1 MADDEQFSLCWNNFN
16 SNLSAG
22 FHDSLVQGDLVD
34 VTLAAEGHLVKA
46 HRLILS
52 VCSPYF
58 RKMFMQM
65 PVNQHAFIFLKDV
78 SHSVLKDLIQ
88 FMYCGEVNVKQE
100 ALPGFI
106 STAEA
111 LQIKGLTE
119 TGDSAPPQASPAK
132 EIPST
137 PAPVSISTA
146 NTVPPRGKSQ
156 RTRVQSFK
164 LESEESGDDKIVQI
178 QTPASHHHSA
188 SASQQV
194 QQVQQLHVAS
204 GQKRVL
210 GQRHVQASQIT
221 KRAKISLSSAD
232 VLDPSDNTTQI
243 QTVQI
248 IKQLPSQPAEP
259 EYVDLA
265 MEAINA
271 KPEPDYA
278 EEPAEIETVEA
289 ETEQDQSLTENEQTA
304 DQEQEHGDDGDQY
317 VDDDAYGELSKYEE
331 SYFTEAEDAKPG
343 ASGFGESYAS
353 DGTSNEQTSQET
365 QFGKVKRLNPIP
377 DQRLKQIAR
386 ERCNYIVIQT
396 RQDEEES
403 GEHMLKEESVKPEIS
418 VAKRASGRKSSRSS
432 QLQQSEGRQNDEDS
446 VRKMQIASKSCKM
459 KTEPPP
465 QMVDDV
471 ESGSSKLQ
479 YIYGRVKSGRQL
491 YEDSVSE
498 HEVQSK
504 PPWSHTHYK
513 QSQRIFKWHYK
524 QSQRSGKELLVING
538 ITFFR
543 NRQRNN
549 KQYWKCNQYYKCKC
563 PCMAI
568 VDDKIPEEIRM
579 KHNHNH
585 DVPLTSYGGKH

>member
-16 SNLSAG
+16 TNLSAG

-146 NTVPPRGKSQ
+146 NIVPSRGKSQ
-156 RTRVQSFK
+156 RTRAQSYK

-178 QTPASHHHSA
+178 QTPASHHTSP
-188 SASQQV
+188 ASQQV

-204 GQKRVL
+204 AQKRVL
-210 GQRHVQASQIT
+210 GQRHVQPSQIT
-221 KRAKISLSSAD
+221 KRAKLSVSSTD
-232 VLDPSDNTTQI
+232 VLDSSDSTTQI

-248 IKQLPSQPAEP
+248 VKQLPSQTAEP

-265 MEAINA
+265 MEPLNA
-271 KPEPDYA
+271 KAEPDYV
-278 EEPAEIETVEA
+278 EEQAEIETVEA

-304 DQEQEHGDDGDQY
+304 DQEQEQGDDGDQY
-317 VDDDAYGELSKYEE
+317 VDDDGYGELAKYED
-331 SYFTEAEDAKPG
+331 SYFTEGEDGKAG

-353 DGTSNEQTSQET
+353 DGTSNEQASQGRGYDIAKLEVARFGCT
-365 QFGKVKRLNPIP
+365 QRRKPLLVSGGYSYIRNGEFIDSINWRCSLHRSIKCKAKAITVKRNGQEYLRSSNPEHNHAPNIKFADCSAMKRINRHSP
-377 DQRLKQIAR
+377 IGLLEDAIRKELSDDLIA
-386 ERCNYIVIQT
+386 
-396 RQDEEES
+396 D
-403 GEHMLKEESVKPEIS
+403 
-418 VAKRASGRKSSRSS
+418 KSSFLGER
-432 QLQQSEGRQNDEDS
+432 DEIQ
-446 VRKMQIASKSCKM
+446 K
-459 KTEPPP
+459 
-465 QMVDDV
+465 
-471 ESGSSKLQ
+471 
-479 YIYGRVKSGRQL
+479 
-491 YEDSVSE
+491 
-498 HEVQSK
+498 
-504 PPWSHTHYK
+504 
-513 QSQRIFKWHYK
+513 IF
-524 QSQRSGKELLVING
+524 
-538 ITFFR
+538 
-543 NRQRNN
+543 
-549 KQYWKCNQYYKCKC
+549 
-563 PCMAI
+563 
-568 VDDKIPEEIRM
+568 
-579 KHNHNH
+579 
-585 DVPLTSYGGKH
+585 

>member
-16 SNLSAG
+16 TNLSAG

-146 NTVPPRGKSQ
+146 NIVPSRGKSQ
-156 RTRVQSFK
+156 RTRAQSYK

-178 QTPASHHHSA
+178 QTPASHHTSP
-188 SASQQV
+188 ASQQV

-204 GQKRVL
+204 AQKRVL
-210 GQRHVQASQIT
+210 GQRHVQPSQIT
-221 KRAKISLSSAD
+221 KRAKLSVSSTD
-232 VLDPSDNTTQI
+232 VLDSSDSTTQI

-248 IKQLPSQPAEP
+248 VKQLPSQTAEP

-265 MEAINA
+265 MEPLNA
-271 KPEPDYA
+271 KAEPDYV
-278 EEPAEIETVEA
+278 EEQAEIETVEA

-304 DQEQEHGDDGDQY
+304 DQEQEQGDDGDQY
-317 VDDDAYGELSKYEE
+317 VDDDGYGELAKYED
-331 SYFTEAEDAKPG
+331 SYFTEGEDGKAG

-353 DGTSNEQTSQET
+353 DGTSNEQASQVQLRGDSWMLVKESCVQFTNTQRGRTMLNYAGYKYVQNRQSTKNIFWRCARYVKHGCRASCVTAKHSTSEYLIRRSGT
-365 QFGKVKRLNPIP
+365 AHSHPSESVDGKV
-377 DQRLKQIAR
+377 
-386 ERCNYIVIQT
+386 
-396 RQDEEES
+396 S
-403 GEHMLKEESVKPEIS
+403 
-418 VAKRASGRKSSRSS
+418 
-432 QLQQSEGRQNDEDS
+432 
-446 VRKMQIASKSCKM
+446 
-459 KTEPPP
+459 
-465 QMVDDV
+465 
-471 ESGSSKLQ
+471 
-479 YIYGRVKSGRQL
+479 
-491 YEDSVSE
+491 
-498 HEVQSK
+498 
-504 PPWSHTHYK
+504 
-513 QSQRIFKWHYK
+513 
-524 QSQRSGKELLVING
+524 
-538 ITFFR
+538 
-543 NRQRNN
+543 
-549 KQYWKCNQYYKCKC
+549 
-563 PCMAI
+563 
-568 VDDKIPEEIRM
+568 
-579 KHNHNH
+579 
-585 DVPLTSYGGKH
+585 

>member
-16 SNLSAG
+16 TNLSAG

-146 NTVPPRGKSQ
+146 NIVPSRGKSQ
-156 RTRVQSFK
+156 RTRAQSYK

-178 QTPASHHHSA
+178 QTPASHHTSP
-188 SASQQV
+188 ASQQV

-204 GQKRVL
+204 AQKRVL
-210 GQRHVQASQIT
+210 GQRHVQPSQIT
-221 KRAKISLSSAD
+221 KRAKLSVSSTD
-232 VLDPSDNTTQI
+232 VLDSSDSTTQI

-248 IKQLPSQPAEP
+248 VKQLPSQTAEP

-265 MEAINA
+265 MEPLNA
-271 KPEPDYA
+271 KAEPDYV
-278 EEPAEIETVEA
+278 EEQAEIETVEA

-304 DQEQEHGDDGDQY
+304 DQEQEQGDDGDQY
-317 VDDDAYGELSKYEE
+317 VDDDGYGELAKYED
-331 SYFTEAEDAKPG
+331 SYFTEGEDGKAG

-353 DGTSNEQTSQET
+353 DGTSNEQASQVA
-365 QFGKVKRLNPIP
+365 VKIRKTIGTKKQKKDESRWLKMDFSAFLQKPPERAVMVPCRSGGMKLLYRDFYFEHHVSRNGCKQYRCVKHATMTCPARIIMKGLNV
-377 DQRLKQIAR
+377 
-386 ERCNYIVIQT
+386 Y
-396 RQDEEES
+396 S
-403 GEHMLKEESVKPEIS
+403 
-418 VAKRASGRKSSRSS
+418 
-432 QLQQSEGRQNDEDS
+432 
-446 VRKMQIASKSCKM
+446 IAS
-459 KTEPPP
+459 E
-465 QMVDDV
+465 
-471 ESGSSKLQ
+471 
-479 YIYGRVKSGRQL
+479 
-491 YEDSVSE
+491 
-498 HEVQSK
+498 
-504 PPWSHTHYK
+504 
-513 QSQRIFKWHYK
+513 
-524 QSQRSGKELLVING
+524 
-538 ITFFR
+538 
-543 NRQRNN
+543 
-549 KQYWKCNQYYKCKC
+549 
-563 PCMAI
+563 
-568 VDDKIPEEIRM
+568 
-579 KHNHNH
+579 HNH
-585 DVPLTSYGGKH
+585 K

>member
-137 PAPVSISTA
+137 PAPVSISTS
-146 NTVPPRGKSQ
+146 NTVSPRGKSQ
-156 RTRVQSFK
+156 RTRAQSYK

-178 QTPASHHHSA
+178 QTPASHHSVTV
-188 SASQQV
+188 SQQV

-210 GQRHVQASQIT
+210 GQRHVQPSQIT
-221 KRAKISLSSAD
+221 KRAKISVSSTD

-248 IKQLPSQPAEP
+248 VKQLPSQPAEP

-265 MEAINA
+265 MESINTKA
-271 KPEPDYA
+271 EPDYA

-289 ETEQDQSLTENEQTA
+289 ETEQDQSLTENEQTV
-304 DQEQEHGDDGDQY
+304 DQEQGDDGDQY
-317 VDDDAYGELSKYEE
+317 VDDDAYGELSKYDE
-331 SYFTEAEDAKPG
+331 SYFTEGEDGKPG

-353 DGTSNEQTSQET
+353 DGTSNEQASQDSR
-365 QFGKVKRLNPIP
+365 K
-377 DQRLKQIAR
+377 ASH
-386 ERCNYIVIQT
+386 ERTVSVL
-396 RQDEEES
+396 EES
-403 GEHMLKEESVKPEIS
+403 SGTLKADSVKMQKRTNQTKSSTGKGRKLTVDSNQSSEVLSICTKTTTRPNKDKEPTVTGFSFPLKEKHDIERLEFAIQGDKNIRAQYINYLQKCMPKGMKIQNFLSS
-418 VAKRASGRKSSRSS
+418 LFSDDALYAYNFHGCNASGKFRIPMKNYSVFFDCFLEAFKKTGLNDNEL
-432 QLQQSEGRQNDEDS
+432 QLQLC
-446 VRKMQIASKSCKM
+446 AA
-459 KTEPPP
+459 
-465 QMVDDV
+465 
-471 ESGSSKLQ
+471 
-479 YIYGRVKSGRQL
+479 VKHS
-491 YEDSVSE
+491 
-498 HEVQSK
+498 
-504 PPWSHTHYK
+504 
-513 QSQRIFKWHYK
+513 
-524 QSQRSGKELLVING
+524 
-538 ITFFR
+538 R
-543 NRQRNN
+543 NRMRQRMFRARKHRE
-549 KQYWKCNQYYKCKC
+549 KQFVYIKGEK
-563 PCMAI
+563 
-568 VDDKIPEEIRM
+568 V
-579 KHNHNH
+579 
-585 DVPLTSYGGKH
+585 VGS

>member
-137 PAPVSISTA
+137 PAPVSISTS
-146 NTVPPRGKSQ
+146 NTVSPRGKSQ
-156 RTRVQSFK
+156 RTRAQSYK

-178 QTPASHHHSA
+178 QTPASHHSVTV
-188 SASQQV
+188 SQQV

-210 GQRHVQASQIT
+210 GQRHVQPSQIT
-221 KRAKISLSSAD
+221 KRAKISVSSTD

-248 IKQLPSQPAEP
+248 VKQLPSQPAEP

-265 MEAINA
+265 MESINTKA
-271 KPEPDYA
+271 EPDYA

-289 ETEQDQSLTENEQTA
+289 ETEQDQSLTENEQTV
-304 DQEQEHGDDGDQY
+304 DQEQGDDGDQY
-317 VDDDAYGELSKYEE
+317 VDDDAYGELSKYDE
-331 SYFTEAEDAKPG
+331 SYFTEGEDGKPG

-353 DGTSNEQTSQET
+353 DGTSNEQASQ
-365 QFGKVKRLNPIP
+365 
-377 DQRLKQIAR
+377 
-386 ERCNYIVIQT
+386 
-396 RQDEEES
+396 
-403 GEHMLKEESVKPEIS
+403 
-418 VAKRASGRKSSRSS
+418 AKRTIPATAKAKQPDATGRSKEDTKSRDQPLENRKNPSKVPLHKGSSVFISTKALLSIYTSKPALYTSRLIELMYGLETL
-432 QLQQSEGRQNDEDS
+432 QMAGTKQQSVGELGDPLDTLNSTILEAIITHVVHVFQKQKQNIS
-446 VRKMQIASKSCKM
+446 RNIVRNFI
-459 KTEPPP
+459 
-465 QMVDDV
+465 
-471 ESGSSKLQ
+471 
-479 YIYGRVKSGRQL
+479 
-491 YEDSVSE
+491 
-498 HEVQSK
+498 
-504 PPWSHTHYK
+504 
-513 QSQRIFKWHYK
+513 
-524 QSQRSGKELLVING
+524 
-538 ITFFR
+538 R
-543 NRQRNN
+543 NRLDYIQNHTKNN
-549 KQYWKCNQYYKCKC
+549 
-563 PCMAI
+563 
-568 VDDKIPEEIRM
+568 R
-579 KHNHNH
+579 
-585 DVPLTSYGGKH
+585 

>member
-137 PAPVSISTA
+137 PAPVSISTS
-146 NTVPPRGKSQ
+146 NTVSPRGKSQ
-156 RTRVQSFK
+156 RTRAQSYK

-178 QTPASHHHSA
+178 QTPASHHSVTV
-188 SASQQV
+188 SQQV

-210 GQRHVQASQIT
+210 GQRHVQPSQIT
-221 KRAKISLSSAD
+221 KRAKISVSSTD

-248 IKQLPSQPAEP
+248 VKQLPSQPAEP

-265 MEAINA
+265 MESINTKA
-271 KPEPDYA
+271 EPDYA

-289 ETEQDQSLTENEQTA
+289 ETEQDQSLTENEQTV
-304 DQEQEHGDDGDQY
+304 DQEQGDDGDQY
-317 VDDDAYGELSKYEE
+317 VDDDAYGELSKYDE
-331 SYFTEAEDAKPG
+331 SYFTEGEDGKPG

-353 DGTSNEQTSQET
+353 DGTSNEQASQD
-365 QFGKVKRLNPIP
+365 KVTLRQAKISRS
-377 DQRLKQIAR
+377 KS
-386 ERCNYIVIQT
+386 ECN
-396 RQDEEES
+396 
-403 GEHMLKEESVKPEIS
+403 
-418 VAKRASGRKSSRSS
+418 SSRYEFDQDTKLFKTTEAAIFGIS
-432 QLQQSEGRQNDEDS
+432 QRGARKLIYRGFQYVKDRDFPDS
-446 VRKMQIASKSCKM
+446 TNWRCALFKRHKCRARAITKHVGGVICVRPSNFMHNHS
-459 KTEPPP
+459 
-465 QMVDDV
+465 VDDYRRSATC
-471 ESGSSKLQ
+471 EGDSSS
-479 YIYGRVKSGRQL
+479 I
-491 YEDSVSE
+491 
-498 HEVQSK
+498 
-504 PPWSHTHYK
+504 
-513 QSQRIFKWHYK
+513 I
-524 QSQRSGKELLVING
+524 
-538 ITFFR
+538 
-543 NRQRNN
+543 
-549 KQYWKCNQYYKCKC
+549 
-563 PCMAI
+563 
-568 VDDKIPEEIRM
+568 
-579 KHNHNH
+579 
-585 DVPLTSYGGKH
+585 

>member
-137 PAPVSISTA
+137 PAPVSISTS
-146 NTVPPRGKSQ
+146 NTVSPRGKSQ
-156 RTRVQSFK
+156 RTRAQSYK

-178 QTPASHHHSA
+178 QTPASHHSVTV
-188 SASQQV
+188 SQQV

-210 GQRHVQASQIT
+210 GQRHVQPSQIT
-221 KRAKISLSSAD
+221 KRAKISVSSTD

-248 IKQLPSQPAEP
+248 VKQLPSQPAEP

-265 MEAINA
+265 MESINTKA
-271 KPEPDYA
+271 EPDYA

-289 ETEQDQSLTENEQTA
+289 ETEQDQSLTENEQTV
-304 DQEQEHGDDGDQY
+304 DQEQGDDGDQY
-317 VDDDAYGELSKYEE
+317 VDDDAYGELSKYDE
-331 SYFTEAEDAKPG
+331 SYFTEGEDGKPG

-353 DGTSNEQTSQET
+353 DGTSNEQASQDIKSSSFTEPAFFEVSSRGT
-365 QFGKVKRLNPIP
+365 QCLVYDGYYYSKNKTAENGARVNWKCRFY
-377 DQRLKQIAR
+377 QRLHCKAR
-386 ERCNYIVIQT
+386 ALTKNINGCQY
-396 RQDEEES
+396 
-403 GEHMLKEESVKPEIS
+403 VKMFNI
-418 VAKRASGRKSSRSS
+418 K
-432 QLQQSEGRQNDEDS
+432 
-446 VRKMQIASKSCKM
+446 
-459 KTEPPP
+459 
-465 QMVDDV
+465 
-471 ESGSSKLQ
+471 
-479 YIYGRVKSGRQL
+479 
-491 YEDSVSE
+491 
-498 HEVQSK
+498 
-504 PPWSHTHYK
+504 HTHGREVNSPRK
-513 QSQRIFKWHYK
+513 R
-524 QSQRSGKELLVING
+524 R
-538 ITFFR
+538 
-543 NRQRNN
+543 
-549 KQYWKCNQYYKCKC
+549 
-563 PCMAI
+563 
-568 VDDKIPEEIRM
+568 KIKLE
-579 KHNHNH
+579 
-585 DVPLTSYGGKH
+585 PLDTS

>member
-16 SNLSAG
+16 TNLSAG

-146 NTVPPRGKSQ
+146 NIVPSRGKSQ
-156 RTRVQSFK
+156 RTRAQSYK

-178 QTPASHHHSA
+178 QTPASHHTSP
-188 SASQQV
+188 ASQQV

-204 GQKRVL
+204 AQKRVL
-210 GQRHVQASQIT
+210 GQRHVQPSQIT
-221 KRAKISLSSAD
+221 KRAKLSVSSTD
-232 VLDPSDNTTQI
+232 VLDSSDSTTQI

-248 IKQLPSQPAEP
+248 VKQLPSQTAEP

-265 MEAINA
+265 MEPLNA
-271 KPEPDYA
+271 KAEPDYV
-278 EEPAEIETVEA
+278 EEQAEIETVEA

-304 DQEQEHGDDGDQY
+304 DQEQEQGDDGDQY
-317 VDDDAYGELSKYEE
+317 VDDDGYGELAKYED
-331 SYFTEAEDAKPG
+331 SYFTEGEDGKAG

-353 DGTSNEQTSQET
+353 DGTSNEQASQAY
-365 QFGKVKRLNPIP
+365 RLIPIDADFNKSTGVPGFRFPLSCQEDIERLEYMVGTNPTVRSQYI
-377 DQRLKQIAR
+377 RFLSELKESNQAIS
-386 ERCNYIVIQT
+386 ECFMNLFSHLSLYNYCL
-396 RQDEEES
+396 
-403 GEHMLKEESVKPEIS
+403 LKEEDQKNH
-418 VAKRASGRKSSRSS
+418 KRQMTNYQIFTDCMIEAWNSHGVTEEVLTTEL
-432 QLQQSEGRQNDEDS
+432 QLALS
-446 VRKMQIASKSCKM
+446 IASNYRQQNSYRRRKRSQFIQKLLHLEKLKSM
-459 KTEPPP
+459 K
-465 QMVDDV
+465 
-471 ESGSSKLQ
+471 
-479 YIYGRVKSGRQL
+479 
-491 YEDSVSE
+491 
-498 HEVQSK
+498 
-504 PPWSHTHYK
+504 
-513 QSQRIFKWHYK
+513 
-524 QSQRSGKELLVING
+524 
-538 ITFFR
+538 
-543 NRQRNN
+543 
-549 KQYWKCNQYYKCKC
+549 
-563 PCMAI
+563 
-568 VDDKIPEEIRM
+568 
-579 KHNHNH
+579 
-585 DVPLTSYGGKH
+585 

>member
-16 SNLSAG
+16 TNLSAG

-146 NTVPPRGKSQ
+146 NIVPSRGKSQ
-156 RTRVQSFK
+156 RTRAQSYK

-178 QTPASHHHSA
+178 QTPASHHTSP
-188 SASQQV
+188 ASQQV

-204 GQKRVL
+204 AQKRVL
-210 GQRHVQASQIT
+210 GQRHVQPSQIT
-221 KRAKISLSSAD
+221 KRAKLSVSSTD
-232 VLDPSDNTTQI
+232 VLDSSDSTTQI

-248 IKQLPSQPAEP
+248 VKQLPSQTAEP

-265 MEAINA
+265 MEPLNA
-271 KPEPDYA
+271 KAEPDYV
-278 EEPAEIETVEA
+278 EEQAEIETVEA

-304 DQEQEHGDDGDQY
+304 DQEQEQGDDGDQY
-317 VDDDAYGELSKYEE
+317 VDDDGYGELAKYED
-331 SYFTEAEDAKPG
+331 SYFTEGEDGKAG

-353 DGTSNEQTSQET
+353 DGTSNEQASQENLLDSASAT
-365 QFGKVKRLNPIP
+365 GASMSAELKFIKSPWSTPCLVLNEYLYNCHSI
-377 DQRLKQIAR
+377 RGEIGYWRCHNYSRKIKE
-386 ERCNYIVIQT
+386 ERCRARCVVKNGRLSALTGAQHNHPPHTEKIQ
-396 RQDEEES
+396 RIIRRNNADEQHELQ
-403 GEHMLKEESVKPEIS
+403 HQQQQHQHQQSVSDQQQQTSALPS
-418 VAKRASGRKSSRSS
+418 VVAVPVLNESSRAGVVTIIPAMLIPKMEEY
-432 QLQQSEGRQNDEDS
+432 QLP
-446 VRKMQIASKSCKM
+446 V
-459 KTEPPP
+459 
-465 QMVDDV
+465 V
-471 ESGSSKLQ
+471 EL
-479 YIYGRVKSGRQL
+479 
-491 YEDSVSE
+491 
-498 HEVQSK
+498 
-504 PPWSHTHYK
+504 
-513 QSQRIFKWHYK
+513 
-524 QSQRSGKELLVING
+524 
-538 ITFFR
+538 
-543 NRQRNN
+543 
-549 KQYWKCNQYYKCKC
+549 
-563 PCMAI
+563 
-568 VDDKIPEEIRM
+568 
-579 KHNHNH
+579 
-585 DVPLTSYGGKH
+585 

>member
-137 PAPVSISTA
+137 PAPVSISTS
-146 NTVPPRGKSQ
+146 NTVSPRGKSQ
-156 RTRVQSFK
+156 RTRAQSYK

-178 QTPASHHHSA
+178 QTPASHHSVTV
-188 SASQQV
+188 SQQV

-210 GQRHVQASQIT
+210 GQRHVQPSQIT
-221 KRAKISLSSAD
+221 KRAKISVSSTD

-248 IKQLPSQPAEP
+248 VKQLPSQPAEP

-265 MEAINA
+265 MESINTKA
-271 KPEPDYA
+271 EPDYA

-289 ETEQDQSLTENEQTA
+289 ETEQDQSLTENEQTV
-304 DQEQEHGDDGDQY
+304 DQEQGDDGDQY
-317 VDDDAYGELSKYEE
+317 VDDDAYGELSKYDE
-331 SYFTEAEDAKPG
+331 SYFTEGEDGKPG

-353 DGTSNEQTSQET
+353 DGTSNEQASQ
-365 QFGKVKRLNPIP
+365 VKRTKSFGLLHVDGWQFTAGQRGKPKLVIGNNSFFRTKGDNQRSYWSCSSYKSKKCRCKLVTHRDSFVVKFTHKAHTHP
-377 DQRLKQIAR
+377 DEYVDLSKVQMIEANMDDFY
-386 ERCNYIVIQT
+386 ERCSII
-396 RQDEEES
+396 EE
-403 GEHMLKEESVKPEIS
+403 KPI
-418 VAKRASGRKSSRSS
+418 
-432 QLQQSEGRQNDEDS
+432 
-446 VRKMQIASKSCKM
+446 I
-459 KTEPPP
+459 
-465 QMVDDV
+465 
-471 ESGSSKLQ
+471 
-479 YIYGRVKSGRQL
+479 
-491 YEDSVSE
+491 
-498 HEVQSK
+498 
-504 PPWSHTHYK
+504 
-513 QSQRIFKWHYK
+513 
-524 QSQRSGKELLVING
+524 
-538 ITFFR
+538 
-543 NRQRNN
+543 
-549 KQYWKCNQYYKCKC
+549 
-563 PCMAI
+563 
-568 VDDKIPEEIRM
+568 EEI
-579 KHNHNH
+579 
-585 DVPLTSYGGKH
+585 VLA

>member
-16 SNLSAG
+16 TNLSAG

-146 NTVPPRGKSQ
+146 NIVPSRGKSQ
-156 RTRVQSFK
+156 RTRAQSYK

-178 QTPASHHHSA
+178 QTPASHHTSP
-188 SASQQV
+188 ASQQV

-204 GQKRVL
+204 AQKRVL
-210 GQRHVQASQIT
+210 GQRHVQPSQIT
-221 KRAKISLSSAD
+221 KRAKLSVSSTD
-232 VLDPSDNTTQI
+232 VLDSSDSTTQI

-248 IKQLPSQPAEP
+248 VKQLPSQTAEP

-265 MEAINA
+265 MEPLNA
-271 KPEPDYA
+271 KAEPDYV
-278 EEPAEIETVEA
+278 EEQAEIETVEA

-304 DQEQEHGDDGDQY
+304 DQEQEQGDDGDQY
-317 VDDDAYGELSKYEE
+317 VDDDGYGELAKYED
-331 SYFTEAEDAKPG
+331 SYFTEGEDGKAG

-353 DGTSNEQTSQET
+353 DGTSNEQASQAKRIIPATSDAKQTERTGRSTVDTILKDQPLENQKTPRKVPLYKGSTVYISTKDLWSIYTSKPALYTSRLIELMYGLET
-365 QFGKVKRLNPIP
+365 LQMAGT
-377 DQRLKQIAR
+377 KQ
-386 ERCNYIVIQT
+386 
-396 RQDEEES
+396 
-403 GEHMLKEESVKPEIS
+403 ESVGEMGDPLDK
-418 VAKRASGRKSSRSS
+418 
-432 QLQQSEGRQNDEDS
+432 LDS
-446 VRKMQIASKSCKM
+446 TMLEAI
-459 KTEPPP
+459 
-465 QMVDDV
+465 
-471 ESGSSKLQ
+471 
-479 YIYGRVKSGRQL
+479 I
-491 YEDSVSE
+491 
-498 HEVQSK
+498 
-504 PPWSHTHYK
+504 THVVHVYQKQK
-513 QSQRIFKWHYK
+513 QSISRNTVRNFI
-524 QSQRSGKELLVING
+524 
-538 ITFFR
+538 R
-543 NRQRNN
+543 NRLDNIQ
-549 KQYWKCNQYYKCKC
+549 
-563 PCMAI
+563 
-568 VDDKIPEEIRM
+568 
-579 KHNHNH
+579 NHTEVARKNR
-585 DVPLTSYGGKH
+585 

>member
-353 DGTSNEQTSQET
+353 DGTSNEQTSQDS
-365 QFGKVKRLNPIP
+365 F
-377 DQRLKQIAR
+377 R
-386 ERCNYIVIQT
+386 EAV
-396 RQDEEES
+396 
-403 GEHMLKEESVKPEIS
+403 
-418 VAKRASGRKSSRSS
+418 
-432 QLQQSEGRQNDEDS
+432 
-446 VRKMQIASKSCKM
+446 
-459 KTEPPP
+459 
-465 QMVDDV
+465 
-471 ESGSSKLQ
+471 
-479 YIYGRVKSGRQL
+479 
-491 YEDSVSE
+491 
-498 HEVQSK
+498 
-504 PPWSHTHYK
+504 
-513 QSQRIFKWHYK
+513 F
-524 QSQRSGKELLVING
+524 G
-538 ITFFR
+538 ITR
-543 NRQRNN
+543 RGHRMLLHEGHGYVRE
-549 KQYWKCNQYYKCKC
+549 KQKGTISNWKCSLHSKYKCKARAVTNETHGKVSMC
-563 PCMAI
+563 QPCLELRGVVITNCCTMDTRTHEIDSPLKRATGS
-568 VDDKIPEEIRM
+568 VRCLLDTGVVLAPLPKIS
-579 KHNHNH
+579 KA
-585 DVPLTSYGGKH
+585 VFT

>member
-137 PAPVSISTA
+137 PAPVSISTS
-146 NTVPPRGKSQ
+146 NTVSPRGKSQ
-156 RTRVQSFK
+156 RTRAQSYK

-178 QTPASHHHSA
+178 QTPASHHSVTV
-188 SASQQV
+188 SQQV

-210 GQRHVQASQIT
+210 GQRHVQPSQIT
-221 KRAKISLSSAD
+221 KRAKISVSSTD

-248 IKQLPSQPAEP
+248 VKQLPSQPAEP

-265 MEAINA
+265 MESINTKA
-271 KPEPDYA
+271 EPDYA

-289 ETEQDQSLTENEQTA
+289 ETEQDQSLTENEQTV
-304 DQEQEHGDDGDQY
+304 DQEQGDDGDQY
-317 VDDDAYGELSKYEE
+317 VDDDAYGELSKYDE
-331 SYFTEAEDAKPG
+331 SYFTEGEDGKPG

-353 DGTSNEQTSQET
+353 DGTSNEQASQDKYRIEYFVTARGGLQLIIDGYRYSRDRILGDCTTYRCVQYKPLGCCARAQSDLNQKNVRVINDAHNHPAKMERRQSGALRYLLNERKRIT
-365 QFGKVKRLNPIP
+365 QFKR
-377 DQRLKQIAR
+377 DMAR
-386 ERCNYIVIQT
+386 KKNNR
-396 RQDEEES
+396 
-403 GEHMLKEESVKPEIS
+403 
-418 VAKRASGRKSSRSS
+418 KRY
-432 QLQQSEGRQNDEDS
+432 L
-446 VRKMQIASKSCKM
+446 
-459 KTEPPP
+459 
-465 QMVDDV
+465 
-471 ESGSSKLQ
+471 
-479 YIYGRVKSGRQL
+479 
-491 YEDSVSE
+491 
-498 HEVQSK
+498 
-504 PPWSHTHYK
+504 
-513 QSQRIFKWHYK
+513 
-524 QSQRSGKELLVING
+524 
-538 ITFFR
+538 
-543 NRQRNN
+543 
-549 KQYWKCNQYYKCKC
+549 
-563 PCMAI
+563 
-568 VDDKIPEEIRM
+568 
-579 KHNHNH
+579 
-585 DVPLTSYGGKH
+585 

>member
-137 PAPVSISTA
+137 PAPVSISTS
-146 NTVPPRGKSQ
+146 NTVSPRGKSQ
-156 RTRVQSFK
+156 RTRAQSYK

-178 QTPASHHHSA
+178 QTPASHHSVTV
-188 SASQQV
+188 SQQV

-210 GQRHVQASQIT
+210 GQRHVQPSQIT
-221 KRAKISLSSAD
+221 KRAKISVSSTD

-248 IKQLPSQPAEP
+248 VKQLPSQPAEP

-265 MEAINA
+265 MESINTKA
-271 KPEPDYA
+271 EPDYA

-289 ETEQDQSLTENEQTA
+289 ETEQDQSLTENEQTV
-304 DQEQEHGDDGDQY
+304 DQEQGDDGDQY
-317 VDDDAYGELSKYEE
+317 VDDDAYGELSKYDE
-331 SYFTEAEDAKPG
+331 SYFTEGEDGKPG

-353 DGTSNEQTSQET
+353 DGTSNEQASQGVKDEATKADYRNNQSAFELPDPVQPGVSSVSTYRLVNKVDNTDVHQILAETFSFGEETLSSNIDRRIQTPRRSKSTTINFEEITNRNPVEMRIIPTRKGGAGLEHNGHHFVFRYSRNQHKVYRCAWHNKTSCQAQVLIYDKLYYVVDDEHSHR
-365 QFGKVKRLNPIP
+365 QPSRIDVEVLGKVTLKV
-377 DQRLKQIAR
+377 DQ
-386 ERCNYIVIQT
+386 
-396 RQDEEES
+396 
-403 GEHMLKEESVKPEIS
+403 
-418 VAKRASGRKSSRSS
+418 
-432 QLQQSEGRQNDEDS
+432 
-446 VRKMQIASKSCKM
+446 
-459 KTEPPP
+459 
-465 QMVDDV
+465 
-471 ESGSSKLQ
+471 
-479 YIYGRVKSGRQL
+479 
-491 YEDSVSE
+491 
-498 HEVQSK
+498 
-504 PPWSHTHYK
+504 
-513 QSQRIFKWHYK
+513 
-524 QSQRSGKELLVING
+524 
-538 ITFFR
+538 
-543 NRQRNN
+543 
-549 KQYWKCNQYYKCKC
+549 
-563 PCMAI
+563 
-568 VDDKIPEEIRM
+568 
-579 KHNHNH
+579 
-585 DVPLTSYGGKH
+585 

>member
-137 PAPVSISTA
+137 PAPVSISTS
-146 NTVPPRGKSQ
+146 NTVSPRGKSQ
-156 RTRVQSFK
+156 RTRAQSYK

-178 QTPASHHHSA
+178 QTPASHHSVTV
-188 SASQQV
+188 SQQV

-210 GQRHVQASQIT
+210 GQRHVQPSQIT
-221 KRAKISLSSAD
+221 KRAKISVSSTD

-248 IKQLPSQPAEP
+248 VKQLPSQPAEP

-265 MEAINA
+265 MESINTKA
-271 KPEPDYA
+271 EPDYA

-289 ETEQDQSLTENEQTA
+289 ETEQDQSLTENEQTV
-304 DQEQEHGDDGDQY
+304 DQEQGDDGDQY
-317 VDDDAYGELSKYEE
+317 VDDDAYGELSKYDE
-331 SYFTEAEDAKPG
+331 SYFTEGEDGKPG

-353 DGTSNEQTSQET
+353 DGTSNEQASQGLKIGTNSSGQEEPNKLVYRRSQKGKLQLSYNGFYYCKEKTIHEKEYWRCIYYTTKIKCHGRLHVVGNQVFRGTSHNHVARR
-365 QFGKVKRLNPIP
+365 FKRADYKRLSEILLP
-377 DQRLKQIAR
+377 DRYILPERKIIVSDRKMLIKQ
-386 ERCNYIVIQT
+386 
-396 RQDEEES
+396 
-403 GEHMLKEESVKPEIS
+403 EHM
-418 VAKRASGRKSSRSS
+418 KSS
-432 QLQQSEGRQNDEDS
+432 
-446 VRKMQIASKSCKM
+446 AS
-459 KTEPPP
+459 
-465 QMVDDV
+465 
-471 ESGSSKLQ
+471 
-479 YIYGRVKSGRQL
+479 
-491 YEDSVSE
+491 
-498 HEVQSK
+498 
-504 PPWSHTHYK
+504 
-513 QSQRIFKWHYK
+513 
-524 QSQRSGKELLVING
+524 
-538 ITFFR
+538 
-543 NRQRNN
+543 
-549 KQYWKCNQYYKCKC
+549 
-563 PCMAI
+563 
-568 VDDKIPEEIRM
+568 
-579 KHNHNH
+579 
-585 DVPLTSYGGKH
+585 

>member
-16 SNLSAG
+16 TNLSAG

-146 NTVPPRGKSQ
+146 NIVPSRGKSQ
-156 RTRVQSFK
+156 RTRAQSYK

-178 QTPASHHHSA
+178 QTPASHHTSP
-188 SASQQV
+188 ASQQV

-204 GQKRVL
+204 AQKRVL
-210 GQRHVQASQIT
+210 GQRHVQPSQIT
-221 KRAKISLSSAD
+221 KRAKLSVSSTD
-232 VLDPSDNTTQI
+232 VLDSSDSTTQI

-248 IKQLPSQPAEP
+248 VKQLPSQTAEP

-265 MEAINA
+265 MEPLNA
-271 KPEPDYA
+271 KAEPDYV
-278 EEPAEIETVEA
+278 EEQAEIETVEA

-304 DQEQEHGDDGDQY
+304 DQEQEQGDDGDQY
-317 VDDDAYGELSKYEE
+317 VDDDGYGELAKYED
-331 SYFTEAEDAKPG
+331 SYFTEGEDGKAG

-353 DGTSNEQTSQET
+353 DGTSNEQASQ
-365 QFGKVKRLNPIP
+365 GI
-377 DQRLKQIAR
+377 
-386 ERCNYIVIQT
+386 
-396 RQDEEES
+396 
-403 GEHMLKEESVKPEIS
+403 
-418 VAKRASGRKSSRSS
+418 
-432 QLQQSEGRQNDEDS
+432 
-446 VRKMQIASKSCKM
+446 
-459 KTEPPP
+459 KTEPNCG
-465 QMVDDV
+465 QE
-471 ESGSSKLQ
+471 ESNKLVYRRSQ
-479 YIYGRVKSGRQL
+479 KGKMQLSYNGFYYCKEKTIHEKEYWRCIYYTTKIKCHGRL
-491 YEDSVSE
+491 
-498 HEVQSK
+498 H
-504 PPWSHTHYK
+504 
-513 QSQRIFKWHYK
+513 
-524 QSQRSGKELLVING
+524 VIGNQV
-538 ITFFR
+538 FR
-543 NRQRNN
+543 GTS
-549 KQYWKCNQYYKCKC
+549 
-563 PCMAI
+563 
-568 VDDKIPEEIRM
+568 
-579 KHNHNH
+579 HNHVARRFKRA
-585 DVPLTSYGGKH
+585 DYKRLSEIILPDCRFILPDRIVPERKKLAAKTRAHAAK

>member
-137 PAPVSISTA
+137 PAPVSISTS
-146 NTVPPRGKSQ
+146 NTVSPRGKSQ
-156 RTRVQSFK
+156 RTRAQSYK

-178 QTPASHHHSA
+178 QTPASHHSVTV
-188 SASQQV
+188 SQQV

-210 GQRHVQASQIT
+210 GQRHVQPSQIT
-221 KRAKISLSSAD
+221 KRAKISVSSTD

-248 IKQLPSQPAEP
+248 VKQLPSQPAEP

-265 MEAINA
+265 MESINTKA
-271 KPEPDYA
+271 EPDYA

-289 ETEQDQSLTENEQTA
+289 ETEQDQSLTENEQTV
-304 DQEQEHGDDGDQY
+304 DQEQGDDGDQY
-317 VDDDAYGELSKYEE
+317 VDDDAYGELSKYDE
-331 SYFTEAEDAKPG
+331 SYFTEGEDGKPG

-353 DGTSNEQTSQET
+353 DGTSNEQASQDRRHEIPRLEVAHFGST
-365 QFGKVKRLNPIP
+365 QRGKP
-377 DQRLKQIAR
+377 
-386 ERCNYIVIQT
+386 
-396 RQDEEES
+396 
-403 GEHMLKEESVKPEIS
+403 
-418 VAKRASGRKSSRSS
+418 
-432 QLQQSEGRQNDEDS
+432 
-446 VRKMQIASKSCKM
+446 
-459 KTEPPP
+459 
-465 QMVDDV
+465 
-471 ESGSSKLQ
+471 
-479 YIYGRVKSGRQL
+479 
-491 YEDSVSE
+491 
-498 HEVQSK
+498 
-504 PPWSHTHYK
+504 
-513 QSQRIFKWHYK
+513 
-524 QSQRSGKELLVING
+524 LLVIGGYSYIRNG
-538 ITFFR
+538 EFIHSINWRCSLHRTL
-543 NRQRNN
+543 
-549 KQYWKCNQYYKCKC
+549 KCKAK
-563 PCMAI
+563 AI
-568 VDDKIPEEIRM
+568 MIKRDGQKCVRLSNPE
-579 KHNHNH
+579 HNHAPNMKFT
-585 DVPLTSYGGKH
+585 DCTAMKRINCDTPVGLLEDAIRKELNDDLIATKPSFLEGRDAIEKLF

>member
-137 PAPVSISTA
+137 PAPVSISTS
-146 NTVPPRGKSQ
+146 NTVSPRGKSQ
-156 RTRVQSFK
+156 RTRAQSYK

-178 QTPASHHHSA
+178 QTPASHHSVTV
-188 SASQQV
+188 SQQV

-210 GQRHVQASQIT
+210 GQRHVQPSQIT
-221 KRAKISLSSAD
+221 KRAKISVSSTD

-248 IKQLPSQPAEP
+248 VKQLPSQPAEP

-265 MEAINA
+265 MESINTKA
-271 KPEPDYA
+271 EPDYA

-289 ETEQDQSLTENEQTA
+289 ETEQDQSLTENEQTV
-304 DQEQEHGDDGDQY
+304 DQEQGDDGDQY
-317 VDDDAYGELSKYEE
+317 VDDDAYGELSKYDE
-331 SYFTEAEDAKPG
+331 SYFTEGEDGKPG

-353 DGTSNEQTSQET
+353 DGTSNEQASQGKKVLNNLKSRKSQVQYTSTSLPSSASMGAKQC
-365 QFGKVKRLNPIP
+365 QKVSLIRLTATTSSKNPSAP
-377 DQRLKQIAR
+377 NKVVPK
-386 ERCNYIVIQT
+386 NV
-396 RQDEEES
+396 
-403 GEHMLKEESVKPEIS
+403 ESVKMHDNTRPNPDCIVKQLS
-418 VAKRASGRKSSRSS
+418 NGHTLMLLMKKRIRGFCVSCIKKIQTPDYRK
-432 QLQQSEGRQNDEDS
+432 
-446 VRKMQIASKSCKM
+446 
-459 KTEPPP
+459 
-465 QMVDDV
+465 
-471 ESGSSKLQ
+471 KL
-479 YIYGRVKSGRQL
+479 
-491 YEDSVSE
+491 D
-498 HEVQSK
+498 
-504 PPWSHTHYK
+504 
-513 QSQRIFKWHYK
+513 RIITYCSACPGGQWTCEKCFN
-524 QSQRSGKELLVING
+524 EL
-538 ITFFR
+538 
-543 NRQRNN
+543 
-549 KQYWKCNQYYKCKC
+549 
-563 PCMAI
+563 
-568 VDDKIPEEIRM
+568 
-579 KHNHNH
+579 HN
-585 DVPLTSYGGKH
+585 VV

>member
-353 DGTSNEQTSQET
+353 DGTSNEQTSQGRHT
-365 QFGKVKRLNPIP
+365 ISFITGQRNCRLLVVDGFRFVKNRVGQNKMYWICAKKGSTTC
-377 DQRLKQIAR
+377 RAR
-386 ERCNYIVIQT
+386 VVTNRVAGIDHLPKIVQTSGTHNHWPTTKAERS
-396 RQDEEES
+396 D
-403 GEHMLKEESVKPEIS
+403 
-418 VAKRASGRKSSRSS
+418 SRH
-432 QLQQSEGRQNDEDS
+432 
-446 VRKMQIASKSCKM
+446 SKSIC
-459 KTEPPP
+459 
-465 QMVDDV
+465 
-471 ESGSSKLQ
+471 
-479 YIYGRVKSGRQL
+479 
-491 YEDSVSE
+491 
-498 HEVQSK
+498 
-504 PPWSHTHYK
+504 
-513 QSQRIFKWHYK
+513 
-524 QSQRSGKELLVING
+524 
-538 ITFFR
+538 
-543 NRQRNN
+543 N
-549 KQYWKCNQYYKCKC
+549 KH
-563 PCMAI
+563 P
-568 VDDKIPEEIRM
+568 
-579 KHNHNH
+579 
-585 DVPLTSYGGKH
+585 

>member
-137 PAPVSISTA
+137 PAPVSISTS
-146 NTVPPRGKSQ
+146 NTVSPRGKSQ
-156 RTRVQSFK
+156 RTRAQSYK

-178 QTPASHHHSA
+178 QTPASHHSVTV
-188 SASQQV
+188 SQQV

-210 GQRHVQASQIT
+210 GQRHVQPSQIT
-221 KRAKISLSSAD
+221 KRAKISVSSTD

-248 IKQLPSQPAEP
+248 VKQLPSQPAEP

-265 MEAINA
+265 MESINTKA
-271 KPEPDYA
+271 EPDYA

-289 ETEQDQSLTENEQTA
+289 ETEQDQSLTENEQTV
-304 DQEQEHGDDGDQY
+304 DQEQGDDGDQY
-317 VDDDAYGELSKYEE
+317 VDDDAYGELSKYDE
-331 SYFTEAEDAKPG
+331 SYFTEGEDGKPG

-353 DGTSNEQTSQET
+353 DGTSNEQASQGFKPPSIFAEEIN
-365 QFGKVKRLNPIP
+365 KWPRKLKRSRFKLEFDNEQEKHMFICSRKGGLQLVHQNYIYRSNLRRQGPEKNVIYWECAKNRTLKCRG
-377 DQRLKQIAR
+377 RLKSVGNSLYISNR
-386 ERCNYIVIQT
+386 EEQHNHPCDT
-396 RQDEEES
+396 
-403 GEHMLKEESVKPEIS
+403 
-418 VAKRASGRKSSRSS
+418 SR
-432 QLQQSEGRQNDEDS
+432 
-446 VRKMQIASKSCKM
+446 
-459 KTEPPP
+459 
-465 QMVDDV
+465 
-471 ESGSSKLQ
+471 
-479 YIYGRVKSGRQL
+479 
-491 YEDSVSE
+491 
-498 HEVQSK
+498 
-504 PPWSHTHYK
+504 
-513 QSQRIFKWHYK
+513 
-524 QSQRSGKELLVING
+524 
-538 ITFFR
+538 
-543 NRQRNN
+543 
-549 KQYWKCNQYYKCKC
+549 
-563 PCMAI
+563 I
-568 VDDKIPEEIRM
+568 VDASRAGNVTYSDIPSLKSVHVIP
-579 KHNHNH
+579 K
-585 DVPLTSYGGKH
+585 SK

>member
-137 PAPVSISTA
+137 PAPVSISTS
-146 NTVPPRGKSQ
+146 NTVSPRGKSQ
-156 RTRVQSFK
+156 RTRAQSYK

-178 QTPASHHHSA
+178 QTPASHHSVTV
-188 SASQQV
+188 SQQV

-210 GQRHVQASQIT
+210 GQRHVQPSQIT
-221 KRAKISLSSAD
+221 KRAKISVSSTD

-248 IKQLPSQPAEP
+248 VKQLPSQPAEP

-265 MEAINA
+265 MESINTKA
-271 KPEPDYA
+271 EPDYA

-289 ETEQDQSLTENEQTA
+289 ETEQDQSLTENEQTV
-304 DQEQEHGDDGDQY
+304 DQEQGDDGDQY
-317 VDDDAYGELSKYEE
+317 VDDDAYGELSKYDE
-331 SYFTEAEDAKPG
+331 SYFTEGEDGKPG

-353 DGTSNEQTSQET
+353 DGTSNEQASQVAAKIRNTIGTKNQKKNEP
-365 QFGKVKRLNPIP
+365 RW
-377 DQRLKQIAR
+377 LKM
-386 ERCNYIVIQT
+386 
-396 RQDEEES
+396 DFS
-403 GEHMLKEESVKPEIS
+403 KF
-418 VAKRASGRKSSRSS
+418 
-432 QLQQSEGRQNDEDS
+432 LQQTPERAVLVPCRLGGMKVLYRDFYFEHHVSRNGCKQYRCVEHITEKCPARIIVKGLNVYS
-446 VRKMQIASKSCKM
+446 IAS
-459 KTEPPP
+459 E
-465 QMVDDV
+465 
-471 ESGSSKLQ
+471 
-479 YIYGRVKSGRQL
+479 
-491 YEDSVSE
+491 
-498 HEVQSK
+498 
-504 PPWSHTHYK
+504 
-513 QSQRIFKWHYK
+513 
-524 QSQRSGKELLVING
+524 
-538 ITFFR
+538 
-543 NRQRNN
+543 
-549 KQYWKCNQYYKCKC
+549 
-563 PCMAI
+563 
-568 VDDKIPEEIRM
+568 
-579 KHNHNH
+579 HNHKKS
-585 DVPLTSYGGKH
+585 L

>member
-353 DGTSNEQTSQET
+353 DGTSNEQTSQDVLLNSYTFIPERPPPLNEQEPLPKVWYST
-365 QFGKVKRLNPIP
+365 SLTFAPNRRGTMNLHFGGYVYVHKKRHNRTMNWLCCKGSNTIKSRCKARVSTEGNNKIRFGTHGHNHPATE
-377 DQRLKQIAR
+377 LKTAQKMFY
-386 ERCNYIVIQT
+386 CDSKHVS
-396 RQDEEES
+396 DS
-403 GEHMLKEESVKPEIS
+403 GENFDE
-418 VAKRASGRKSSRSS
+418 
-432 QLQQSEGRQNDEDS
+432 LQFSE
-446 VRKMQIASKSCKM
+446 
-459 KTEPPP
+459 
-465 QMVDDV
+465 
-471 ESGSSKLQ
+471 
-479 YIYGRVKSGRQL
+479 
-491 YEDSVSE
+491 
-498 HEVQSK
+498 
-504 PPWSHTHYK
+504 
-513 QSQRIFKWHYK
+513 
-524 QSQRSGKELLVING
+524 
-538 ITFFR
+538 
-543 NRQRNN
+543 
-549 KQYWKCNQYYKCKC
+549 
-563 PCMAI
+563 
-568 VDDKIPEEIRM
+568 
-579 KHNHNH
+579 
-585 DVPLTSYGGKH
+585 

>member
-353 DGTSNEQTSQET
+353 DGTSNEQTSQ
-365 QFGKVKRLNPIP
+365 
-377 DQRLKQIAR
+377 
-386 ERCNYIVIQT
+386 
-396 RQDEEES
+396 
-403 GEHMLKEESVKPEIS
+403 
-418 VAKRASGRKSSRSS
+418 
-432 QLQQSEGRQNDEDS
+432 
-446 VRKMQIASKSCKM
+446 
-459 KTEPPP
+459 
-465 QMVDDV
+465 
-471 ESGSSKLQ
+471 
-479 YIYGRVKSGRQL
+479 VKSGRQL

>member
-353 DGTSNEQTSQET
+353 DGTSNEQTSQ
-365 QFGKVKRLNPIP
+365 
-377 DQRLKQIAR
+377 
-386 ERCNYIVIQT
+386 
-396 RQDEEES
+396 
-403 GEHMLKEESVKPEIS
+403 
-418 VAKRASGRKSSRSS
+418 AKRSIPATAEAKQKDATGPSKEDKNSNNQPLENRKNPSLLSIYTSKPALYTSRLIELMYGMETL
-432 QLQQSEGRQNDEDS
+432 QMAGAKQQSVGEFGDPLDTLDS
-446 VRKMQIASKSCKM
+446 TILEA
-459 KTEPPP
+459 
-465 QMVDDV
+465 
-471 ESGSSKLQ
+471 
-479 YIYGRVKSGRQL
+479 II
-491 YEDSVSE
+491 
-498 HEVQSK
+498 
-504 PPWSHTHYK
+504 THVVHVFQKQK
-513 QSQRIFKWHYK
+513 QSISRNTVRNFI
-524 QSQRSGKELLVING
+524 
-538 ITFFR
+538 R
-543 NRQRNN
+543 NRLDNIQNHTGGAQNN
-549 KQYWKCNQYYKCKC
+549 
-563 PCMAI
+563 
-568 VDDKIPEEIRM
+568 R
-579 KHNHNH
+579 
-585 DVPLTSYGGKH
+585 

>member
-137 PAPVSISTA
+137 PAPVSISTS
-146 NTVPPRGKSQ
+146 NTVSPRGKSQ
-156 RTRVQSFK
+156 RTRAQSYK

-178 QTPASHHHSA
+178 QTPASHHSVTV
-188 SASQQV
+188 SQQV

-210 GQRHVQASQIT
+210 GQRHVQPSQIT
-221 KRAKISLSSAD
+221 KRAKISVSSTD

-248 IKQLPSQPAEP
+248 VKQLPSQPAEP

-265 MEAINA
+265 MESINTKA
-271 KPEPDYA
+271 EPDYA

-289 ETEQDQSLTENEQTA
+289 ETEQDQSLTENEQTV
-304 DQEQEHGDDGDQY
+304 DQEQGDDGDQY
-317 VDDDAYGELSKYEE
+317 VDDDAYGELSKYDE
-331 SYFTEAEDAKPG
+331 SYFTEGEDGKPG

-353 DGTSNEQTSQET
+353 DGTSNEQASQ
-365 QFGKVKRLNPIP
+365 G
-377 DQRLKQIAR
+377 
-386 ERCNYIVIQT
+386 
-396 RQDEEES
+396 S
-403 GEHMLKEESVKPEIS
+403 
-418 VAKRASGRKSSRSS
+418 
-432 QLQQSEGRQNDEDS
+432 QQSFI
-446 VRKMQIASKSCKM
+446 VR
-459 KTEPPP
+459 
-465 QMVDDV
+465 
-471 ESGSSKLQ
+471 
-479 YIYGRVKSGRQL
+479 
-491 YEDSVSE
+491 
-498 HEVQSK
+498 
-504 PPWSHTHYK
+504 
-513 QSQRIFKWHYK
+513 
-524 QSQRSGKELLVING
+524 
-538 ITFFR
+538 
-543 NRQRNN
+543 
-549 KQYWKCNQYYKCKC
+549 
-563 PCMAI
+563 
-568 VDDKIPEEIRM
+568 
-579 KHNHNH
+579 
-585 DVPLTSYGGKH
+585 

>member
-137 PAPVSISTA
+137 PAPVSISTS
-146 NTVPPRGKSQ
+146 NTVSPRGKSQ
-156 RTRVQSFK
+156 RTRAQSYK

-178 QTPASHHHSA
+178 QTPASHHSVTV
-188 SASQQV
+188 SQQV

-210 GQRHVQASQIT
+210 GQRHVQPSQIT
-221 KRAKISLSSAD
+221 KRAKISVSSTD

-248 IKQLPSQPAEP
+248 VKQLPSQPAEP

-265 MEAINA
+265 MESINTKA
-271 KPEPDYA
+271 EPDYA

-289 ETEQDQSLTENEQTA
+289 ETEQDQSLTENEQTV
-304 DQEQEHGDDGDQY
+304 DQEQGDDGDQY
-317 VDDDAYGELSKYEE
+317 VDDDAYGELSKYDE
-331 SYFTEAEDAKPG
+331 SYFTEGEDGKPG

-353 DGTSNEQTSQET
+353 DGTSNEQASQGI
-365 QFGKVKRLNPIP
+365 QFGKI
-377 DQRLKQIAR
+377 R
-386 ERCNYIVIQT
+386 EFNLAKKSIKT
-396 RQDEEES
+396 ET
-403 GEHMLKEESVKPEIS
+403 H
-418 VAKRASGRKSSRSS
+418 VAKRSASGRKSIRTAKE
-432 QLQQSEGRQNDEDS
+432 QRKEGRIKNEDGILGS
-446 VRKMQIASKSCKM
+446 SRKMQTVSTSTANRSVSKRGKM
-459 KTEPPP
+459 KTETPP
-465 QMVDDV
+465 MV
-471 ESGSSKLQ
+471 EIPSSTK
-479 YIYGRVKSGRQL
+479 I
-491 YEDSVSE
+491 
-498 HEVQSK
+498 
-504 PPWSHTHYK
+504 HY
-513 QSQRIFKWHYK
+513 
-524 QSQRSGKELLVING
+524 ING
-538 ITFFR
+538 R
-543 NRQRNN
+543 GNN
-549 KQYWKCNQYYKCKC
+549 MLIYQGHRYIQNNVYAGKKYWKCTKWHSQCKAR
-563 PCMAI
+563 AI
-568 VDDKIPEEIRM
+568 TDSADPERCIL
-579 KHNHNH
+579 KNTHNHNVA
-585 DVPLTSYGGKH
+585 DVSHALVYKCEVNV